1 MPLLTIP
8 HKAAD
13 YDTYRRLD
21 MYLNYHMFDVSGLIG
36 QSLLPE
42 NMLELLTAF

>member
-13 YDTYRRLD
+13 YDTYHLLSMHSDCQMFGGLD
-21 MYLNYHMFDVSGLIG
+21 QAYQN
-36 QSLLPE
+36 LLLE
-42 NMLELLTAF
+42 NMLELLIAF

>member
-1 MPLLTIP
+1 MPLPTIP
-8 HKAAD
+8 HIAAD
-13 YDTYRRLD
+13 YDTYHRLD
-21 MYLNYHMFDVSGLIG
+21 MRLNYHMFDVSGLIG